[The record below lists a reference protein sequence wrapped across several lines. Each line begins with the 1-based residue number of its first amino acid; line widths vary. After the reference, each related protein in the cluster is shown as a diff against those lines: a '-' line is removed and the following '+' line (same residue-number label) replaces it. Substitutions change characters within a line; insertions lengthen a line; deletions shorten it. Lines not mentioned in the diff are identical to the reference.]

1 MSDANILLP
10 KGTVVPSH
18 IAMILDGNRRWAR
31 ARGLKPWQGHL
42 YGFKALEKLAEASRQ
57 LGVHT
62 FTVWA
67 FSTDNWERPQ
77 KEIDAI
83 MDIFRR
89 ALKEKEK
96 EFHRDRVAL
105 VHLGRKDRLPADIR
119 KELTRIE
126 ADTAKYAANHIFNIA
141 VDYGG
146 RDEIVRATQK
156 MIDAG
161 VKKIDE
167 KTFTGFLDTAGQP
180 YPDPDL
186 FIRTSG
192 EQRTS
197 GLLPWQMAYS
207 EYYFEEKHLPDFT
220 PLDLKAAILDFSR
233 RRRRFGGND
242 AVEHLTFNPELTA
255 NLEIK
260 WWRLGKVPEGMR
272 LRDYVMKHIK
282 EQYGLSKELT
292 KDAARLMAEALVEE
306 NENKWDLA
314 KGKLKKFYELMKD
327 ELKLAFE
334 PEIVAS
340 LEVKMRKELG
350 DKDASGAEATA
361 RELYAEVYRISLL
374 QAAKAAH
381 LRILAE
387 VERGLADAGLGN
399 EHWAKAED
407 YLTKYYRA
415 LKERVA

>member
-1 MSDANILLP
+1 M
-10 KGTVVPSH
+10 PSH